1 MLVGYEKGLHLTD
14 EIFDDMRASAD
25 LQLQKLL
32 NRLIDRSE
40 DRGSLNIKIDVTLE
54 KNYIDNFDPLIE
66 GEKRCSITPIFE
78 FKISTSMKMKTEDKQ
93 SYDGSGLELY
103 FDEDTGEYILRPI
116 SNTMQRSFFD
126 GDFEEVNDSNDV
138 GPKLLEG

>member
-1 MLVGYEKGLHLTD
+1 ML
-14 EIFDDMRASAD
+14 
-25 LQLQKLL
+25 
-32 NRLIDRSE
+32 
-40 DRGSLNIKIDVTLE
+40 SLK
-54 KNYIDNFDPLIE
+54 KNYIDNFDLLIE

-78 FKISTSMKMKTEDKQ
+78 FKISTSMRMKTEDKQ